1 MTTLQLSAQNFAR
14 PGDTLSVLPLASW
27 SVTSCAWYLDDELL
41 PGETGQSLLLAS
53 AWVNGSVKVEL
64 AYVDELGAAATLTS
78 AAVKVNAAPLGQ
90 PVISGTLEEDGLV
103 TVVTPSAI
111 TDADGMG
118 DLPIAYQWLADGVEI
133 QGATETF
140 LGLGQE
146 QVGKK
151 LSVRASYTDGDGRLE
166 SVASA
171 STVAVRNI
179 NDPATGTLQLAGD
192 FTEKKTLAAQLSNL
206 ADEDGLPSTFTY
218 LWKADETVIQGASSS
233 ELMLSQA
240 LVGKK
245 ISLVVQFTDLQ
256 GHLEQLTSE
265 NDGRVSNVNDP
276 TVGALAVKGDVKQGA
291 VLEAVTQ
298 NLSDLDGIGT
308 FTYQWLV
315 DGQAIGGA
323 TNATFLVSSQNYV
336 GKKVTVSV
344 IHTDALGFT
353 EPALESTTS
362 AVENTNDAPT
372 GTLEIIGE
380 PVEDSVLTA
389 VQSLSDLDGLLTE
402 FRYQWFSDSE
412 LISNATA
419 SKLVLQQ
426 DQVGHRISVQ
436 VSYTDALG
444 TLEKVTSASSL
455 VVQNV
460 NDPPKGSVLVSGKLF
475 SGEIL
480 TASTEALSDEDN
492 GALPLGPFSYQWR
505 ANDSNIAGATSNTY
519 QLKPAQVGQSI
530 SVLVSYVDSL
540 GAKEEIASA
549 PTLAV
554 ASENHKPTGQVT
566 IVGVPEEKAVLKASQ
581 NLEDPE
587 GLGAITWRW
596 LADAQVV
603 AYGTDRLELTQAH
616 VGKAITVIASYT
628 DALGQAE
635 SVASAAT
642 VKVANVQDLCT
653 GSLNILGSA
662 TQGETLTADVYLV
675 DEDGIASIG
684 YQWLVDGEPL
694 VDATQKALLLSQA
707 QVGHAIGLKVTATD
721 TFGVQTVFQ
730 VNRPGVVENAND
742 PPSVKDVIFSGFAN
756 KKLSGTLTASDADG
770 DPFSFLLSL
779 APTHGQVSLNEQTG
793 LFEYTP
799 NLNFSG
805 TDQFSYQATDGIDV
819 SALATVSLNV
829 TALPYRSLAG
839 KVYFWGDSLVG
850 SGHQLLQNV
859 EVKATAGTLAWNS
872 SLTSRA
878 GTYELPNVEATQVSL
893 SASKSTVSDATLKS
907 AIGLNDVL
915 SALKL
920 YLGKT
925 TADNSGYAKVAAD
938 FDANGKIELSDVL
951 GILKT
956 YLGKASSVTPQWA
969 FVDASANLNGLT
981 AKACAVPAVDLNLVD
996 MTTTVSLIGVLRGD
1010 VNGSWSQQSGY
1021 DLYSG

>member
-41 PGETGQSLLLAS
+41 PGETGQSLLLTN

-64 AYVDELGAAATLTS
+64 AYVDALGAAATLTS

-90 PVISGTLEEDGLV
+90 PVISGTVEEDGLV

-111 TDADGMG
+111 TDADGLG
-118 DLPIAYQWLADGVEI
+118 DLPLAYQWLADGIEI
-133 QGATETF
+133 PGATEAF
-140 LGLGQE
+140 LGLGQA
-146 QVGKK
+146 QVGQK

-166 SVASA
+166 SVTSA
-171 STVAVRNI
+171 ATVAVRNI
-179 NDPATGTLQLAGD
+179 NDPATGTLKWVGD

-206 ADEDGLPSTFTY
+206 TDEDGLPSTFTY
-218 LWKADETVIQGASSS
+218 LWKADGAVIQGASSS

-256 GHLEQLTSE
+256 GHLEQLNSE
-265 NDGRVSNVNDP
+265 NDGTVSNVNDP
-276 TVGALAVKGDVKQGA
+276 TVGALSIKGNVRQGA
-291 VLEAVTQ
+291 LLEAVTE

-323 TNATFLVSSQNYV
+323 TNATFLLSSQNDV
-336 GKKVTVSV
+336 GKKVTVRV
-344 IHTDALGFT
+344 VHTDAFGFT
-353 EPALESTTS
+353 EPTLASTTS

-372 GTLEIIGE
+372 GTLELTGE
-380 PVEDSVLTA
+380 PVEDSILTA
-389 VQSLSDLDGLLTE
+389 VRSFSDLDGLPTE
-402 FRYQWFSDSE
+402 FQYQWFADSD
-412 LISNATA
+412 LIPNATA
-419 SKLVLQQ
+419 STLALQQ

-444 TLEKVTSASSL
+444 TIEKVTSATSL

-460 NDPPKGSVLVSGKLF
+460 NDPPKGSVAVSGKLF
-475 SGEIL
+475 SGETL

-505 ANDSNIAGATSNTY
+505 ANDSPIAGATSNTY
-519 QLKPAQVGQSI
+519 ALKPAQVGQSI
-530 SVLVSYVDSL
+530 SVLVSYTDSW
-540 GAKEEIASA
+540 GHKEEVVSA
-549 PTLAV
+549 PTLAI

-566 IVGVPEEKAVLKASQ
+566 IVGVPEEKTVLKATQ

-587 GLGAITWRW
+587 GLGGITWRW
-596 LADAQVV
+596 FADAQMV
-603 AYGTDRLELTQAH
+603 AYGTDHLELTQAH
-616 VGKAITVIASYT
+616 VGKAITVVASYT
-628 DALGQAE
+628 DALGQDE
-635 SVASAAT
+635 SVTSAAT
-642 VKVANVQDLCT
+642 VKVANVQDPCT

-684 YQWLVDGEPL
+684 YQWLLDGDPL
-694 VDATQKALLLSQA
+694 LDATQKTLLLGQA
-707 QVGHAIGLKVTATD
+707 QVGHSMGLKVTATD
-721 TFGVQTVFQ
+721 TFGAQTVLQ
-730 VNRPGVVENAND
+730 VNRPGLVENTND
-742 PPSVKDVIFSGFAN
+742 PPSVKDRIFSGFAN
-756 KKLSGTLTASDADG
+756 QKLTGSLTASDVDG

-779 APTHGQVSLNEQTG
+779 APTNGQVGLNEQTG

-799 NLNFSG
+799 NVNFSG
-805 TDQFSYQATDGIDV
+805 TDQFSYQATDGVDV
-819 SALATVSLNV
+819 SAQATVNLKV

-850 SGHQLLQNV
+850 SGHQLLQNA
-859 EVKATAGTLAWNS
+859 EVKATAGTLAWS
-872 SLTSRA
+872 SNLTPRA
-878 GTYELPNVEATQVSL
+878 GTFELPNVEATQVSL
-893 SASKSTVSDATLKS
+893 TASKSAVSDATVKS

-956 YLGKASSVTPQWA
+956 YLGKASSITPQWA

-981 AKACAVPAVDLNLVD
+981 AKACAAPALDLNLVD
-996 MTTTVSLIGVLRGD
+996 MTTTVNLIGILRGD
-1010 VNGSWSQQSGY
+1010 VNGSWSQQSSY